1 MVKILNYNRIE
12 LAIVK
17 KIFNYGCWGK
27 GHLLIIRL
35 KKGIPKEDIKY
46 IDKVLKDL
54 NKKQI
59 VLIKKTKHGDAAF
72 LNINKRKDIDKIR
85 FEDNF

>member
-1 MVKILNYNRIE
+1 MAKIPNYSRIE

-17 KIFNYGCWGK
+17 KLFNYGCWGK

-35 KKGIPKEDIKY
+35 KKGVPKEDVGY
-46 IDKVLKDL
+46 IDDVLREL

-72 LNINKRKDIDKIR
+72 LNKNKRKEIDEIR
-85 FEDNF
+85 NRYDF